1 MLCTFILSQRTSGG
15 KKSQNWGLEVFEC
28 QQQHVSCRTDILSRG
43 FIIGKAAGCLSVS
56 SVHFCCLGNTCNLR
70 KHTRTHT
77 HRASDPYT
85 LKPLHHCTWGHL
97 YFVVAL
103 LSCCWHTRKHTHSQ
117 MITRCWH
124 PHSAPLP
131 LHQLLLPQQQV
142 SSRPP
147 PPAFCQRWTTG
158 AFQPWTQTKQTHTC
172 WVIRSAV
179 AMVAEFLKL
188 HVDVFICL
196 PVCWHNHKLHWI
208 VLQNEKMWLLLERIL
223 SELRFRSSV

>member
-1 MLCTFILSQRTSGG
+1 MLAAEQTYSQEVLLLG
-15 KKSQNWGLEVFEC
+15 KQLVVC
-28 QQQHVSCRTDILSRG
+28 QCPQCISAVSATP
-43 FIIGKAAGCLSVS
+43 VTWE
-56 SVHFCCLGNTCNLR
+56 N
-70 KHTRTHT
+70 TRTPACTHAHT
-77 HRASDPYT
+77 KTSAS
-85 LKPLHHCTWGHL
+85 LHL
-97 YFVVAL
+97 RPSLDFVVAL

-172 WVIRSAV
+172 WVIRSVV

-188 HVDVFICL
+188 HVDVFTCL
-196 PVCWHNHKLHWI
+196 PVCWHSHKLHWI

-223 SELRFRSSV
+223 SELRFRSLV